1 MVQLGIFK
9 FSALFYFSAL
19 LILPRN
25 TQVTCYV
32 STTVNRLHKY
42 IKKTHNAH
50 YVPFALN
57 GAARLFNFTLKDPSP
72 AS

>member
-42 IKKTHNAH
+42 VYQENAQRPLRAFR
-50 YVPFALN
+50 VERCSTAI
-57 GAARLFNFTLKDPSP
+57 
-72 AS
+72 